1 MKKFPSVQEIEY
13 IKQKMDKGIVSRP
26 LSKNANNVDK
36 TKFKLC
42 EKFVIYKN
50 TYDITQKA
58 LAEQIDIDEALV
70 SKILHYHFEEF
81 STDRLI
87 KYLSKIYPKIELKI
101 DVA

>member
-1 MKKFPSVQEIEY
+1 MKKFPSVRDTEY
-13 IKQKMDKGIVSRP
+13 VRKKMDKGIASRP
-26 LSKNANNVDK
+26 LSKNANSVDK

-50 TYDITQKA
+50 THNITQKA
-58 LAEQIDIDEALV
+58 LAEKIGIDEALV
-70 SKILHYHFEEF
+70 SKILHYHFDEF

>member
-1 MKKFPSVQEIEY
+1 MKKFPSTQEIER
-13 IKQKMDKGIVSRP
+13 IRKKMDKGIASRP
-26 LSKNANNVDK
+26 LSKNASNVDK

-50 TYDITQKA
+50 IHNITQKS
-58 LAEQIDIDEALV
+58 LAERIDIDEALV
-70 SKILHYHFEEF
+70 SKILHYHFDEF

>member
-1 MKKFPSVQEIEY
+1 MKKFPSAQD
-13 IKQKMDKGIVSRP
+13 IKHIRQRMDKGIASRS

-58 LAEQIDIDEALV
+58 LAEQIGIDEALV
-70 SKILHYHFEEF
+70 C
-81 STDRLI
+81 T
-87 KYLSKIYPKIELKI
+87 P
-101 DVA
+101 